1 MSSEHDLPARERI
14 LTVAHDLFYRDGIR
28 ATGID
33 KVIEQANVAKATF
46 YRHYPSKTDL
56 IRAYLEYRHAN
67 WMAWLRATLVQ
78 HLDAGCSPIDALLAT
93 FDSWW
98 QSPDYR
104 GCAFINA
111 AVELGGTDH
120 DVLELVKEHK
130 AEMAEVF
137 ETLLPQ
143 GPGRKVRSQ
152 ALALAV
158 DGAIT
163 QAQMGIP
170 VPTVI
175 GMLGLLVEPLLGSRK

>member
-14 LTVAHDLFYRDGIR
+14 LAIAHDLFYRDGIR

-46 YRHYPSKTDL
+46 YRHYPSKNDL
-56 IRAYLEYRHAN
+56 IRAYLDYRHAN
-67 WMAWLRATLVQ
+67 WMAWLRATLAR
-78 HLDAGCSPIDALLAT
+78 HLDAGCSPLEALLAT
-93 FDSWW
+93 FESWW
-98 QSPDYR
+98 QRPDYR

-111 AVELGGTDH
+111 TVELGSTDH
-120 DVLELVKEHK
+120 DVLELVREHK
-130 AEMAEVF
+130 AEMADVF
-137 ETLLPQ
+137 ETLLPP
-143 GPGRKVRSQ
+143 GPGRKIQSQ

-170 VPTVI
+170 VQTVRDT
-175 GMLGLLVEPLLGSRK
+175 LGLLVAPLLGSPK